1 MPLFALLDGE
11 RARAIKD
18 GPRRAACLD
27 CGAAM
32 LAKTGEVV
40 SWHWAH
46 LTENP
51 HCAAAL
57 ESEWHLGWKSEAT
70 HPGVEVAVGKRRA
83 DVLAPYGYAI
93 EFQRSALTR
102 EEVQAREDDWER
114 KVIWIFYAKEAYERP
129 GGLEFWNADA
139 SFGKVDWAKIHWPHA
154 PERVR
159 AARCWVL
166 LDVGKANLM
175 FVGEWV
181 PGKSPLQGYGWTVS
195 REWVE
200 KEIINGN
207 ELPMRPGLT
216 VPPWAPSQVKQRQL
230 QAARTAERRR
240 AQAAIAEADR
250 VEREE
255 RGRQAERMRA
265 TANADVRHAYE
276 TLERGGLSVAST
288 ATLYAAPEA
297 NGYKWRPPHSRRFQ
311 CLRCGVQLYST
322 GALQGSAY
330 RHRDCGG
337 RFQRDPEPDAAKGG

>member
-1 MPLFALLDGE
+1 MPLFALLDGQ

-27 CGAAM
+27 CEAVM

-57 ESEWHLGWKSEAT
+57 ESEWHLGWKLEAT
-70 HPGVEVAVGKRRA
+70 HSGVEVAVGKRRA

-102 EEVQAREDDWER
+102 EEVQAREDDWGR

-129 GGLEFWNADA
+129 GGLQFWNADA

-159 AARCWVL
+159 AARCWTL
-166 LDVGKANLM
+166 LDVGQPNLM

-181 PGKSPLQGYGWTVS
+181 PDKSPLQGYGWPVT

-200 KEIINGN
+200 KEIINGI

-230 QAARTAERRR
+230 QAARAAQRRR
-240 AQAAIAEADR
+240 AQMAIAEADR
-250 VEREE
+250 AAREE
-255 RGRQAERMRA
+255 AARA
-265 TANADVRHAYE
+265 KVPDADVRHAYE
-276 TLERGGLSVAST
+276 TLERGGLPGASK
-288 ATLYAAPEA
+288 AMLYDGPEA
-297 NGYKWRPPHSRRFQ
+297 PPYKWRPPGTKRFQ
-311 CLRCGVQLYST
+311 CLRCGVQTEST
-322 GALQGSAY
+322 GDLQGPAY

-337 RFQRDPEPDAAKGG
+337 RFQRDPEPDVTKGG

>member
-1 MPLFALLDGE
+1 
-11 RARAIKD
+11 
-18 GPRRAACLD
+18 
-27 CGAAM
+27 M

-70 HPGVEVAVGKRRA
+70 HEGVEIPSADGRRRA

-102 EEVQAREDDWER
+102 EEVQAREDDWGR
-114 KVIWIFYAKEAYERP
+114 KLIWIFYAKEPYERP
-129 GGLEFWNADA
+129 GGLEFWSAHE
-139 SFGKVDWAKIHWPHA
+139 SFGKVDWAKINWPQA
-154 PERVR
+154 PQRIR
-159 AARCWVL
+159 GARCWTL
-166 LDVGKANLM
+166 LDVGTPLLM

-181 PGKSPLQGYGWTVS
+181 PDSSPLQGYGWPVA

-230 QAARTAERRR
+230 QAARAAERRR
-240 AQAAIAEADR
+240 AQIAIAQTDR
-250 VEREE
+250 VEREDRVRQVE
-255 RGRQAERMRA
+255 RAKA
-265 TANADVRHAYE
+265 SSTDIRHAYE
-276 TLERGGLSVAST
+276 TLERGGLSVASK
-288 ATLYAAPEA
+288 ATLYDEPEA
-297 NGYKWRPPHSRRFQ
+297 PKYKWRPPGTKRFQ
-311 CLRCGVQLYST
+311 CLRCGFQTEST
-322 GALQGSAY
+322 GALQTPAY
-330 RHRDCGG
+330 RHLDCGG
-337 RFQRDPEPDAAKGG
+337 RFQRDPELDAVKGG